1 MKVVRPVDYQDL
13 SALETLANSARG
25 SMTTLPANRDH
36 LAELICKTR
45 DSLSQNVEGAGEE
58 SYHFVLEDQE
68 TGEILGISGIIATIG
83 LSAPFYNFRVDE
95 EVHASETLQTINR
108 MTVLKLCQDYTGY
121 TSLCTLFISQQHD
134 SWSNLQLLSRA
145 RLLFIAEHRDRFA
158 DRVLAEIQGVVDENN
173 RSAFWNSLGTHFFP
187 MAMSK
192 ANYLTG
198 LEEKNFIADLMPRY
212 PIYTRLLPKQARAV
226 IGEPRP
232 DREPVFNILEREGF
246 SYQGYVDIFDAGPTL
261 EAGTDRLTTLRD
273 SQIHQPDLSTTSAER
288 ETVYTQND
296 DYLVANT
303 SARSFRC
310 ISTAFNPQAPTLK
323 QKETDLLQLN
333 DGDPVRV
340 AVSY

>member
-1 MKVVRPVDYQDL
+1 MKVVRPIEYHDL
-13 SALETLANSARG
+13 SALEALANNARG

-36 LAELICKTR
+36 LAELIYKTR
-45 DSLSQNVEGAGEE
+45 DSLSTEVESAGEE
-58 SYHFVLEDQE
+58 SYHFVLEDLNK
-68 TGEILGISGIIATIG
+68 GEILGISGIIAAVG
-83 LSAPFYNFRVDE
+83 LSTPFYNFRVDE

-108 MTVLKLCQDYTGY
+108 MTALKLCQDYTGY
-121 TSLCTLFISQQHD
+121 TSLCTLFISQKDD

-158 DRVLAEIQGVVDENN
+158 DRILAEIQGIVDENN
-173 RSAFWNSLGTHFFP
+173 RSAFWDSLGTHFFP
-187 MAMSK
+187 MEMSR

-198 LEEKNFIADLMPRY
+198 LQEKNFIADLMPRY

-261 EAGTDRLTTLRD
+261 ETGTDHLTTLRS
-273 SQIHQPDLSTTSAER
+273 SQIYTPEAAIASAGDKKAIA
-288 ETVYTQND
+288 VNSY
-296 DYLVANT
+296 YLVVNT

-310 ISTAFNPQAPTLK
+310 ISTAFNPEAPALT
-323 QKETDLLQLN
+323 QKEMDLLQL
-333 DGDPVRV
+333 DGGHSVRV
-340 AVSY
+340 AASY